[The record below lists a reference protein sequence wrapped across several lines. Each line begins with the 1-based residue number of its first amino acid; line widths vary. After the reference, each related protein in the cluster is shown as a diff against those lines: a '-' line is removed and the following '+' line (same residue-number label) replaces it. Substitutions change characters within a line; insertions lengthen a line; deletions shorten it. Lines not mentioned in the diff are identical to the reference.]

1 MVMASLAWTLKA
13 WTALLVPVSSMAK
26 TLGCMISTFFDLY
39 ITLVLGTAPVRL
51 FDEATRA
58 DYPARTYLD
67 NRTIGDKI
75 MVAA

>member
-1 MVMASLAWTLKA
+1 MVRARLAWTVKA
-13 WTALLVPVSSMAK
+13 WTALLVPVSSMDK
-26 TLGCMISTFFDLY
+26 TLDCMITTFFDLY

-51 FDEATRA
+51 FDEAIGA

>member
-1 MVMASLAWTLKA
+1 MVMASLDWTLKA
-13 WTALLVPVSSMAK
+13 WTALHVPVSSMAK
-26 TLGCMISTFFDLY
+26 TLDCMTSTFLDLY
-39 ITLVLGTAPVRL
+39 ITLVLGTAPFRL
-51 FDEATRA
+51 FDKAIRS